1 MGAQGHSQSTPT
13 TGPAVAPPAVATGGR
28 DRRQDRVGNAG
39 VQAQLP
45 AVATGSCTP
54 EEAHPPTPVA
64 ALGALTYYAAR
75 AGDFSARYCGAKS
88 PTYYFGYGKKYVDRF
103 TLSTGPRLTPEGQA
117 WLARARVNLQTAIEG
132 RLAAD
137 PAAFDQLEKN
147 DAALTSFCYG
157 THADAYWNA
166 GLGDLGL
173 FDLARIGLTPD
184 MRDLLA
190 YDGLL
195 QVADIGSRLLGTWGE
210 AGLDYVAGEGATED
224 LVSAA
229 YEGYA
234 VVGAGIDEAFGEG
247 TAASLEASARDLGA
261 EAGELAHDAYDVAAE
276 AVGEGVAGVDGVMG
290 EGWTEQTA
298 DGAREAAGEGVDWAE
313 GQYESGKAWAQ
324 ETWDDLF

>member
-39 VQAQLP
+39 VQAQLS
-45 AVATGSCTP
+45 AVVTGSCTP
-54 EEAHPPTPVA
+54 EEAHPPTPVP
-64 ALGALTYYAAR
+64 ALGALTYY
-75 AGDFSARYCGAKS
+75 
-88 PTYYFGYGKKYVDRF
+88 
-103 TLSTGPRLTPEGQA
+103 
-117 WLARARVNLQTAIEG
+117 
-132 RLAAD
+132 AD

-147 DAALTSFCYG
+147 DAAFTSFCYG

-190 YDGLL
+190 YDGLV

-210 AGLDYVAGEGATED
+210 AGLDYVAGEGTTED

-261 EAGELAHDAYDVAAE
+261 EAGELAHGAYDVASE
-276 AVGEGVAGVDGVMG
+276 AVGEGVARVDGVMG